1 MEGYPRTDSEAR
13 SLAEAGLLPDLI
25 VRMTLSPESAERR
38 LLQGQ
43 LAAFKAHKEHAL
55 AQRQQKVDAK
65 AAASTAKRTAWD
77 AAQAEKRAL
86 RAQLKEEQ
94 GENYE
99 SEGDGGEETYVS
111 EPEEEEDGAQE
122 EVRAGYHLLAIRPVM
137 FWRLVQPVGWLAPLL
152 TMRWACLPA
161 CYLAGWLAV

>member
-1 MEGYPRTDSEAR
+1 LEGYPRTEGEAR

-86 RAQLKEEQ
+86 RAHLKEEQ

-122 EVRAGYHLLAIRPVM
+122 EVRAGY
-137 FWRLVQPVGWLAPLL
+137 Q
-152 TMRWACLPA
+152 A
-161 CYLAGWLAV
+161 CYVLASCSAGWLACALADDAVGLLACLLPSRLAGCLTA